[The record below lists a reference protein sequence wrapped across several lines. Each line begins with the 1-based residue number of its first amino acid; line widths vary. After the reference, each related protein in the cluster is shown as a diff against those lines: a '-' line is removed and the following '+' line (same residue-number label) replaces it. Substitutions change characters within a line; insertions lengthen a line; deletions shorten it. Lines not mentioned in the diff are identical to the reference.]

1 MKKKLAMA
9 DNHSK
14 ESRSYNM
21 SRIKAKNTTPEI
33 IVRKFLFHKGFR
45 FRIHVQNLPGK
56 PDIILPKYK
65 TVIFVNGCFWHGHTN
80 CRYFIIPKTR
90 TDWWKNK
97 ILRTKS
103 RDIIEHK
110 ILKDMGFK
118 VLIIWECQLKKNIA
132 TQTLNALEA
141 LLHRRLIELYQ

>member
-1 MKKKLAMA
+1 MA

-56 PDIILPKYK
+56 PDIILPKYR

>member
-1 MKKKLAMA
+1 MA

-45 FRIHVQNLPGK
+45 FRIHAQNLPGK

>member
-1 MKKKLAMA
+1 
-9 DNHSK
+9 
-14 ESRSYNM
+14 M

>member
-132 TQTLNALEA
+132 TQTLNAL
-141 LLHRRLIELYQ
+141 

>member
-1 MKKKLAMA
+1 MA